1 MFKIYTRDYCPYCE
15 HAKALL
21 KRLNLP
27 YEEIHLEIGS
37 EEMQAL
43 IKKTNHMTMPQ
54 IFIENKFI
62 GGYDDLK
69 SLADSGELEQFKSE

>member
-1 MFKIYTRDYCPYCE
+1 MFKIYTRDHCPYCD
-15 HAKALL
+15 HAKALCE
-21 KRLNLP
+21 RLNLP

-37 EEMQAL
+37 TEMQAL
-43 IKKTNHMTMPQ
+43 IAKNKHMTMPQ

-69 SLADSGELEQFKSE
+69 SLADSGELDH